1 MSGIRGVAKR
11 LSWGLGDQ
19 AVSSMS
25 NFLVGLVVARELG
38 VASFGVFSL
47 AWVTYGVILNVSRGL
62 ATDPLVVRFSG
73 VPAERWRE
81 ATAHAAGTA
90 LAVGTVF
97 GVVSAIA
104 GLLMGGTLGSAFIA
118 LAVVTPGMLLQDAW
132 RFAFFA
138 AGHGHKAFVNDV
150 VWAVAMIPLLFL
162 AGMHSTVWTFILAWG
177 AAALLAALYGWW
189 QCRIA
194 SPPLGVRGPVPDV
207 FPPARGGPWAR
218 SSRSDHRAR
227 QSRRRRPAQSGVT
240 PHFAGMRDWLRTHRD
255 LGARYMVENVSN
267 SGASQLRMYGLG
279 AIAGLADVGAIR
291 GAELLLGP
299 FLALLMGVSLVAVP
313 EAARVLRRAPHRLAK
328 FCLVIGGAQAAAAAT
343 WGLALL
349 LVVPDS
355 VGRLLLDEV
364 WEPASHLILP
374 VSLSVTA
381 AGVIAGATAGLR
393 ALGAARRSL
402 RVQLVAS
409 AGYLGFGLTGAA
421 LGGAVGMSWGSTTA
435 MWLGA
440 GLWWLQLRAALRE
453 HTPEPQPELVEVR
466 G

>member
-1 MSGIRGVAKR
+1 MSGIRGIAKR

-19 AVSSMS
+19 AVSSIS

-38 VASFGVFSL
+38 VAAFGVFSL
-47 AWVTYGVILNVSRGL
+47 AWVTYGVILNISRGL

-73 VPAERWRE
+73 ASTEEWRT
-81 ATAHAAGTA
+81 ATSRAAGTA
-90 LAVGTVF
+90 IVVGFVF
-97 GVVSAIA
+97 GALSALA
-104 GLLMGGTLGSAFIA
+104 GLAIGGSIGGAFLA
-118 LAVVTPGMLLQDAW
+118 LAVVTPGLLLQDAW

-138 AGHGHKAFVNDV
+138 AGQGHKAFLNDT
-150 VWAVAMIPLLFL
+150 VWTVITIPLLL
-162 AGMHSTVWTFILAWG
+162 LVAAIHSTVWGFLLAWG
-177 AAALLAALYGWW
+177 GAALIAAGFGL
-189 QCRIA
+189 
-194 SPPLGVRGPVPDV
+194 L
-207 FPPARGGPWAR
+207 
-218 SSRSDHRAR
+218 
-227 QSRRRRPAQSGVT
+227 QSGVA
-240 PHFAGMRDWLRTHRD
+240 PHFNGVRDWLWRHRD

-313 EAARVLRRAPHRLAK
+313 EAARVLRRAPHRLVK
-328 FCLVIGGAQAAAAAT
+328 FCMLIGGAQAAAAAL

-349 LVVPDS
+349 LVMPAS
-355 VGRLLLDEV
+355 VGRLLLNEV
-364 WEPASHLILP
+364 WAPASHLILP

-381 AGVIAGATAGLR
+381 AGVVAGATAGLR

-402 RVQLVAS
+402 RAQLVAS
-409 AGYLGFGLTGAA
+409 AGYLGFGLAGAA

-440 GLWWLQLRAALRE
+440 GLWWWQLRAASRD
-453 HTPEPQPELVEVR
+453 HTPVSEPELVEVSAT
-466 G
+466 

>member
-1 MSGIRGVAKR
+1 MSDGSPRAGTGSRAGIRGIARR

-19 AVSSMS
+19 AVSSIS

-38 VASFGVFSL
+38 VAAFGVFGL
-47 AWVTYGVILNVSRGL
+47 AWVTYGVILNISRGL

-73 VPAERWRE
+73 VSTEEWRA
-81 ATAHAAGTA
+81 ATARAAGTA
-90 LAVGTVF
+90 IAVGIVF
-97 GVVSAIA
+97 GALSALA
-104 GLLMGGTLGSAFIA
+104 GLAIGGSLGGAFLA
-118 LAVVTPGMLLQDAW
+118 LAVVTPGLLLQDAW

-138 AGHGHKAFVNDV
+138 AGQGHKAFVNDTVWTV
-150 VWAVAMIPLLFL
+150 VMIPLLLL
-162 AGMHSTVWTFILAWG
+162 AAIHSTVWGFVLAWG
-177 AAALLAALYGWW
+177 GAALVAAGFGL
-189 QCRIA
+189 
-194 SPPLGVRGPVPDV
+194 L
-207 FPPARGGPWAR
+207 
-218 SSRSDHRAR
+218 
-227 QSRRRRPAQSGVT
+227 QSGVA
-240 PHFAGMRDWLRTHRD
+240 PHFNGVRDWLARHRD

-313 EAARVLRRAPHRLAK
+313 EAARVLRRAPHRLVK
-328 FCLVIGGAQAAAAAT
+328 FCVLIGGAQAAAAAL
-343 WGLALL
+343 WGAALL
-349 LVVPDS
+349 LVVPDAL
-355 VGRLLLDEV
+355 GRFLLNEV
-364 WEPASHLILP
+364 WAPASHLILP

-381 AGVIAGATAGLR
+381 AGIVAGATAGLR

-409 AGYLGFGLTGAA
+409 AGYLGFGLAGAA

-440 GLWWLQLRAALRE
+440 GLWWWQLRAAARD
-453 HTPEPQPELVEVR
+453 HTPVSEPELVEVSAP
-466 G
+466 

>member
-1 MSGIRGVAKR
+1 MAGIRGIAKR

-38 VASFGVFSL
+38 VAAFGVFSL
-47 AWVTYGVILNVSRGL
+47 AWVTYGVVLNVSRGI

-73 VPAERWRE
+73 VSTADWRT
-81 ATAHAAGTA
+81 ATSRSAGTA
-90 LAVGTVF
+90 IAVGVVFGVLSALAGLAVG
-97 GVVSAIA
+97 GSI
-104 GLLMGGTLGSAFIA
+104 GGAFLA

-138 AGHGHKAFVNDV
+138 AGQGHKAFLNDT
-150 VWAVAMIPLLFL
+150 VWAVAMIPLLAL
-162 AGMHSTVWTFILAWG
+162 AAIHSSVWGFVLAWG
-177 AAALLAALYGWW
+177 GAALVAAGYG
-189 QCRIA
+189 
-194 SPPLGVRGPVPDV
+194 LL
-207 FPPARGGPWAR
+207 
-218 SSRSDHRAR
+218 
-227 QSRRRRPAQSGVT
+227 QSRVMPHFSGV
-240 PHFAGMRDWLRTHRD
+240 RDWLRTHRD
-255 LGARYMVENVSN
+255 LGSRYMVENVSN

-299 FLALLMGVSLVAVP
+299 FLALLMGVNLFAVP
-313 EAARVLRRAPHRLAK
+313 EAARVLRRAPERLAR
-328 FCLVIGGAQAAAAAT
+328 FCLAIGGAQAAAAAA

-349 LVVPDS
+349 FLVPDS
-355 VGRLLLDEV
+355 FGRLLLAEV
-364 WEPASHLILP
+364 WDPATHLILP

-381 AGVIAGATAGLR
+381 AGIVAGATAGLR

-409 AGYLGFGLTGAA
+409 AGYLGFGLAGAA

-440 GLWWLQLRAALRE
+440 GLWWLQLRAALRD
-453 HTPEPQPELVEVR
+453 HTPETEPEPEFVEVSTP
-466 G
+466 

>member
-1 MSGIRGVAKR
+1 MSGIRGIAKR

-19 AVSSMS
+19 AVSSIS

-38 VASFGVFSL
+38 VAAFGVFSL
-47 AWVTYGVILNVSRGL
+47 AWVTYGVILNISRGL

-73 VPAERWRE
+73 VSTEEWRT
-81 ATAHAAGTA
+81 ATSRAAGTA
-90 LAVGTVF
+90 IVVGFVF
-97 GVVSAIA
+97 GALSALA
-104 GLLMGGTLGSAFIA
+104 GLAIGGSIGGAFLA
-118 LAVVTPGMLLQDAW
+118 LAVVTPGLLLQDAW

-138 AGHGHKAFVNDV
+138 AGQGHKAFLNDT
-150 VWAVAMIPLLFL
+150 VWTVITIPLLL
-162 AGMHSTVWTFILAWG
+162 LVAAIHSTVWGFLLAWG
-177 AAALLAALYGWW
+177 GAALVAAGFGL
-189 QCRIA
+189 
-194 SPPLGVRGPVPDV
+194 L
-207 FPPARGGPWAR
+207 
-218 SSRSDHRAR
+218 
-227 QSRRRRPAQSGVT
+227 QSGVA
-240 PHFAGMRDWLRTHRD
+240 PHFNGVRDWLRRHRD

-313 EAARVLRRAPHRLAK
+313 EAARVLRRAPHRLVQ
-328 FCLVIGGAQAAAAAT
+328 FCVLIGGAQAAAAAL
-343 WGLALL
+343 WGAALL

-355 VGRLLLDEV
+355 VGRLLLNEV
-364 WEPASHLILP
+364 WAPASHLILP

-381 AGVIAGATAGLR
+381 AGVVAGATAGLR

-402 RVQLVAS
+402 RAQLVAS
-409 AGYLGFGLTGAA
+409 AGYLGFGLAGAA

-440 GLWWLQLRAALRE
+440 GLWWWQLRAASRD
-453 HTPEPQPELVEVR
+453 HTPVSEPELVEVSAR
-466 G
+466 